1 MNLEGND
8 KMPPK
13 NKFSKKE
20 IIDVAFN
27 IAKEYG
33 MDGISIRKVADKVGC
48 SIAPIYVNFKDIDEV
63 KIAVIKKSQEVIK
76 RLIEEQKTGENF
88 LDIGIASIKFAKE
101 YSNLFNDLVLKGN
114 LYMDSNDDFQDILI
128 QEMKEDIELKYFTE
142 EELRLLLTK
151 MKIFQVGLAV
161 MITKDNFIKELTE
174 EKIIE
179 LLKST
184 GRDVILGIK
193 YDKNLI

>member
-1 MNLEGND
+1 
-8 KMPPK
+8 MPPK
-13 NKFSKKE
+13 NKFSKEE
-20 IIDVAFN
+20 ITDVAFN

-63 KIAVIKKSQEVIK
+63 KMAVIKKSQEVIK
-76 RLIEEQKTGENF
+76 KLIEEQKTGENF
-88 LDIGIASIKFAKE
+88 LDIGVASVKFAMD
-101 YSNLFNDLVLKGN
+101 YTALFNDLVLKDN
-114 LYMDSNDDFQDILI
+114 IFFDNDDNFQNILI
-128 QEMKEDIELKYFTE
+128 EKMKNDIELKDFTE
-142 EELRLLLTK
+142 DELRLVLIK

-161 MITKDNFIKELTE
+161 MVTKDKFIKQLNE
-174 EKIIE
+174 EQIIE